1 MPVAGCEAAPRTKK
15 TVDKNKMPKAV
26 DRECF
31 VVPIRAQLAGRRN
44 RCGIANQDIQPLS
57 SSRRFN
63 PLLQRSCRRPRLPN
77 TDKVQLM
84 EVDRPGPLLL
94 ARMFLDPRERF
105 LYARTLPRYVW
116 RAGVHSRPAKRQVDS
131 RALSDPLR
139 SAGGDM
145 IISALVSAKDKGA
158 TPWRGAANTLLRRPL
173 CPSSPPEMQGTH
185 LPPCWRSIEQTL
197 TQQKSGFLISQET
210 RFQTKRNMLVKLE
223 CAIFRESDSK
233 RPRCVMIKPGREA
246 FSNAPFR
253 SPANKITLPQ

>member
-1 MPVAGCEAAPRTKK
+1 MARGRLAGDDDE
-15 TVDKNKMPKAV
+15 
-26 DRECF
+26 
-31 VVPIRAQLAGRRN
+31 IRALAGFLAEALVGNNEGRARN
-44 RCGIANQDIQPLS
+44 DQRG
-57 SSRRFN
+57 N
-63 PLLQRSCRRPRLPN
+63 PLDYVLR
-77 TDKVQLM
+77 D
-84 EVDRPGPLLL
+84 
-94 ARMFLDPRERF
+94 LDPRERF